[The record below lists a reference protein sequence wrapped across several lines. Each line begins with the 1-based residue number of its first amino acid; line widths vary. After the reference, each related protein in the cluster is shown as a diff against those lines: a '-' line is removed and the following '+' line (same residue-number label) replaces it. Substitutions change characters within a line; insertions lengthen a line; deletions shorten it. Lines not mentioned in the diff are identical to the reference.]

1 MRLSAPA
8 PQKRRHGAGGVAIY
22 AVCCTGSMLIIA
34 WRVSRKTWAGE
45 KYGSGGIEMINETHK
60 ALQFY
65 SEWQAMVAVILG
77 MILQFALGDKR
88 GTKIAFVIGL
98 SSVFV
103 ALFIVPAII
112 EVVGL
117 NPAGKIAIA
126 LYALSAI
133 VSVEMLAIMIRI
145 LPEAMRIRTKRFLG
159 VENDVQ

>member
-1 MRLSAPA
+1 
-8 PQKRRHGAGGVAIY
+8 
-22 AVCCTGSMLIIA
+22 
-34 WRVSRKTWAGE
+34 
-45 KYGSGGIEMINETHK
+45 MINETNR

-77 MILQFALGDKR
+77 MILQFALGDRR
-88 GTKIAFVIGL
+88 GTKIAFIIGL

-112 EVVGL
+112 EIMGL
-117 NPAGKIAIA
+117 NPTGKVAIA

-133 VSVEMLAIMIRI
+133 LSVELIATLIKL
-145 LPEAMRIRTKRFLG
+145 LPEALRIRTKRFLG

>member
-1 MRLSAPA
+1 
-8 PQKRRHGAGGVAIY
+8 
-22 AVCCTGSMLIIA
+22 
-34 WRVSRKTWAGE
+34 
-45 KYGSGGIEMINETHK
+45 MINETNR

-65 SEWQAMVAVILG
+65 SEWQAMVAVMLG
-77 MILQFALGDKR
+77 MILQFALGDRR
-88 GTKIAFVIGL
+88 GTKIAFIIGL
-98 SSVFV
+98 SSIFV

-117 NPAGKIAIA
+117 NPIGKVAIA

-133 VSVEMLAIMIRI
+133 VSVEILAIMIRI